1 MPQIYIDKIKH
12 DTDVFRLRDTTLFSN
27 NNTNLKIHQSF
38 LPSYVDDVLEYSSVN
53 NFPST
58 GETGKI
64 YVDTTSNK
72 VYRWSG
78 STYIAISSNGDGTV
92 TSVRVQGTSPIV
104 SSQNTAQTTTL
115 NTTISLAAAGPNTVL
130 AGPSTGTT
138 SAAPT
143 YRKLIAA
150 DTPDVLPL
158 TGGTV
163 TGPVTFGDS
172 VSIDDLSVGTL
183 STTGNATFT
192 NNISANTING
202 VAVGSTPKFTD
213 TVTTVTTTGSGN
225 AITSI
230 TASNGIITATKGS
243 TFLTSAPVTSV
254 NGQTGAVNLN
264 IPTVPTNV
272 SAFTND
278 AGYTTNI
285 GTVTGVKINGSTKNP
300 TSGIVDL
307 GTFATSDTNTTYT
320 LSNALSSHK
329 FTSTL
334 TAGGSGSGTSTAAME
349 LAAGSGISLTDD
361 TTNKKITIAVG
372 TVGLDHGGTGA
383 TTAAAARTN
392 LGLGSAA
399 TYTAAASVGN
409 NSNLPTGAAI
419 QSYVTGLGYITDPG
433 VSKITTA
440 AGTHTTISN
449 ATGAVSFNIPT
460 KTSHLTNDSGYEAN
474 QNAFSNIKVSST
486 TIAADAKTDTLE
498 IAAGTGIT
506 LTPDAT
512 NDKVTIAHS
521 ATGTGTAQTTQALY
535 PITYDAQGHI
545 TGAGNAVSLAATTFN
560 ITYDSD
566 TGNDADTVDSAG
578 KAIFNFNSNTSR
590 KVDEVT
596 QTAASTSYSGQ
607 HKLLASF
614 TPGDDSNVT
623 LTESVIKTPNI
634 TVQPATSSLRLHDPG
649 NATIY
654 LRLQPSSIMLHDSN
668 GSHQLNASDVDK
680 VHNLVSYSTTSS
692 LTANVSVASGTATVL
707 DTITFPS
714 AGHYLVIISGYFA
727 ANANGYRSI
736 RFTSTSS
743 TDPLYARCETT
754 MAGHAT
760 SQNKCQLTL
769 YFNALANTSYRIV
782 AYQNSGSALN
792 CQTQYVL
799 IKIIN
804 N

>member
-12 DTDVFRLRDTTLFSN
+12 DTDVFRLRDTTLFSAN
-27 NNTNLKIHQSF
+27 STNSKIHQSF

-72 VYRWSG
+72 IYRWSG

-138 SAAPT
+138 NAAPT

-225 AITSI
+225 AITAI
-230 TASNGIITATKGS
+230 TASNGVITATKGT
-243 TFLTSAPVTSV
+243 TFP
-254 NGQTGAVNLN
+254 
-264 IPTVPTNV
+264 
-272 SAFTND
+272 
-278 AGYTTNI
+278 
-285 GTVTGVKINGSTKNP
+285 
-300 TSGIVDL
+300 
-307 GTFATSDTNTTYT
+307 TSDTNTTYT

-334 TAGGSGSGTSTAAME
+334 TAGGSGSGTSTATME

-361 TTNKKITIAVG
+361 TTNKKITVAVG

-440 AGTHTTISN
+440 AGAHTAISN

-498 IAAGTGIT
+498 MAAGTGIA

-512 NDKVTIAHS
+512 NDKVTITHG

-545 TGAGNAVSLAATTFN
+545 TGAGNAVSLAATTFD

-566 TGNDADTVDSAG
+566 TGDDADTVDSAG

-596 QTAASTSYSGQ
+596 QTVASTSYSGQ

-614 TPGDDSNVT
+614 TSGSDSNVT
-623 LTESVIKTPNI
+623 LTESVIKTSNI
-634 TVQPATSSLRLHDPG
+634 TVQPATSTLRLYTPG
-649 NATIY
+649 DITTY
-654 LRLQPSSIMLHDSN
+654 SRLQPSSIMLHDSD
-668 GSHQLNASDVDK
+668 GSHQLNASDIDK
-680 VHNLVSYSTTSS
+680 VHNLVSYSKTST
-692 LTANVSVASGTATVL
+692 LTASVSVASGTATVL

-714 AGHYLVIISGYFA
+714 AGYYLVIISGYFA

-743 TDPLYARCETT
+743 TDPLYVRCEAT

-760 SQNKCQLTL
+760 SENKCQLTL

>member
-38 LPSYVDDVLEYSSVN
+38 LPSYVDDVLEYSSIN

-104 SSQNTAQTTTL
+104 SSQNTEQTTTL

-143 YRKLIAA
+143 YRKLTAA

-183 STTGNATFT
+183 SATGNATFT

-202 VAVGSTPKFTD
+202 VTVGSTPKFTD
-213 TVTTVTTTGSGN
+213 TVTTVTTTGTGN
-225 AITSI
+225 AITAI
-230 TASNGIITATKGS
+230 TASNGVITATKGT
-243 TFLTSAPVTSV
+243 TF
-254 NGQTGAVNLN
+254 
-264 IPTVPTNV
+264 
-272 SAFTND
+272 
-278 AGYTTNI
+278 
-285 GTVTGVKINGSTKNP
+285 P
-300 TSGIVDL
+300 TSNTD
-307 GTFATSDTNTTYT
+307 TTYT
-320 LSNALSSHK
+320 LSNTLSSHK

-334 TAGGSGSGTSTAAME
+334 TAGGSGSGTSTATME
-349 LAAGSGISLTDD
+349 LVAGSGISLTDD
-361 TTNKKITIAVG
+361 TTNKKITVAVG

-440 AGTHTTISN
+440 AGTHTAISN

-498 IAAGTGIT
+498 MAAGTGIT

-512 NDKVTIAHS
+512 NDKVIITHS

-545 TGAGNAVSLAATTFN
+545 TGAGNAVSLAATTFD

-566 TGNDADTVDSAG
+566 TGDDADTVDSAG

-607 HKLLASF
+607 HKLLASL
-614 TPGDDSNVT
+614 TAGADANST

-649 NATIY
+649 DETTY
-654 LRLQPSSIMLHDSN
+654 LRLQPSNIMLHDSN
-668 GSHQLNASDVDK
+668 GGHQLNPSDIDK
-680 VHNLVSYSTTSS
+680 VHNLVSYSKTSS
-692 LTANVSVASGTATVL
+692 LTAAASVASGTATVL

-714 AGHYLVIISGYFA
+714 AGYYLVIISGYFA

-743 TDPLYARCETT
+743 TDPLYARCEAT

-760 SQNKCQLTL
+760 SENKCQFTL
-769 YFNALANTSYRIV
+769 YFNAGANASYRLV

-792 CQTQYVL
+792 CKTQYVL
-799 IKIIN
+799 IKLIN